1 LEIDDSPKL
10 ELIGVQSEPL
20 DGGQSRITLRTT
32 DGNMEGIFHPAEGN
46 GGVIWLSGALGGFD
60 GPSFGIFTVLSHEL
74 TSEGISSL
82 RLHYRFP
89 GEFDDCVLDVLLA
102 TRFLEQNGVNRVA
115 LAGHSFGGAVAI
127 MAGTMSPLVKAVVG
141 LSSQTFGVHQVSK
154 LSPRPLLLIHGDRD
168 QNLPVQCSYNIYDW
182 AKEPKELVIYKG
194 SGHFLRECKN
204 ELHDL
209 LKGWLVDKLKQNKAT
224 A

>member
-10 ELIGVQSEPL
+10 ELTGVQSEPL
-20 DGGQSRITLRTT
+20 DGGQSRVILRTI

-46 GGVIWLSGALGGFD
+46 SGVIWLSGALGGFD

-74 TSEGISSL
+74 TSEGINSL

-102 TRFLEQNGVNRVA
+102 IRFLEQNGVNRVA

-127 MAGTMSPLVKAVVG
+127 MAGTMSPPVKAVVG
-141 LSSQTFGVHQVSK
+141 LSSQTFGAREVGK
-154 LSPRPLLLIHGDRD
+154 LSPIPLLLIHGDRD

-224 A
+224 T